1 MSKAPQRNLKE
12 SQKEFQRI
20 LEDMSHGSYHLR
32 DVFDD
37 FLLKATVFLRQAVH
51 KWRFH
56 KFDEQMEEEMI
67 AYLKPRYKRPNDFG
81 AAFMVLADALGGEV
95 HDFLGEFYG
104 AIGATN
110 DKTGQFFTPSA
121 LSEACAKMIFT
132 REHYES
138 TIAKGQRFSICEP
151 CVGAGSMVIE
161 AVKLLKEWEAH
172 PSTYYIDATD
182 IDLRCVRMSYIQL
195 SLLGAPAI
203 VRHGN
208 TLSLEQWDAWPTMTL
223 ALNPFIP
230 KRAEEQPTAPP
241 SGQHGH
247 SPNTSTNPRTEAQ
260 GRSPLGSTRALHLV
274 RSASPATKLCLP
286 ASMPKSQFRKLSFG
300 KGHRE

>member
-12 SQKEFQRI
+12 SQKEFQRL

-51 KWRFH
+51 KWRFQ
-56 KFDEQMEEEMI
+56 KFDEVIEEEMI
-67 AYLKPRYKRPNDFG
+67 NYLKPRYKRPNDFG
-81 AAFMVLADALGGEV
+81 AAFMVLAEALENEV

-121 LSEACAKMIFT
+121 LSEACAKMMLT
-132 REHYES
+132 REHYET

-161 AVKLLKEWEAH
+161 AVKLLKEWDAH

-182 IDLRCVRMSYIQL
+182 IDLRCVRMAYIQL

-208 TLSLEQWDAWPTMTL
+208 TLSLELWDAWPTMTL

-230 KRAEEQPTAPP
+230 GRVAESSP
-241 SGQHGH
+241 SSEGREHT
-247 SPNTSTNPRTEAQ
+247 PNTSTSPRTEVQ
-260 GRSPLGSTRALHLV
+260 GKSPHGSTRELRLV
-274 RSASPATKLCLP
+274 RSASPAIKLCLP
-286 ASMPKSQFRKLSFG
+286 ASTPKTPFRKLSFG
-300 KGHRE
+300 KEHRG

>member
-12 SQKEFQRI
+12 AQKEFQR
-20 LEDMSHGSYHLR
+20 LLQDMSNGGYHLR

-37 FLLKATVFLRQAVH
+37 FLLKATVFLRQGVH
-51 KWRFH
+51 KWRFQ
-56 KFDEQMEEEMI
+56 KFDEVIEQEMI
-67 AYLKPRYKRPNDFG
+67 DYLKPRYKRPNDFG
-81 AAFMVLADALGGEV
+81 AAFMVLADALENEV

-110 DKTGQFFTPSA
+110 EKTGQFFTPSA
-121 LSEACAKMIFT
+121 LSEACARMIFT
-132 REHYES
+132 REHYEE

-161 AVKLLKEWEAH
+161 AVKLLKEWDAH

-182 IDLRCVRMSYIQL
+182 IDLRCVRMAYIQL

-208 TLSLEQWDAWPTMTL
+208 TLSLELWDAWPTMTL

-230 KRAEEQPTAPP
+230 ARAGESSP
-241 SGQHGH
+241 SSEGREHT
-247 SPNTSTNPRTEAQ
+247 PNTSTSRQTEAPSKSLPVYK
-260 GRSPLGSTRALHLV
+260 RELRLE
-274 RSASPATKLCLP
+274 RSALPATKP
-286 ASMPKSQFRKLSFG
+286 YQPDATPKTPFRKLSFG